1 MTLSGGEKKRRQ
13 CADDQSGVRGQRSVG
28 LFLDEPDEHGE
39 GGDWLVGRHHVT
51 RTLREEW
58 RTAGSGDASDDIT
71 GLPGGVGGA

>member
-1 MTLSGGEKKRRQ
+1 MTLSGGEKKCRQ

-51 RTLREEW
+51 RTLREQ
-58 RTAGSGDASDDIT
+58 TAGSGDASDDIT
-71 GLPGGVGGA
+71 GSPGGVGGA

>member
-1 MTLSGGEKKRRQ
+1 MVEKRNAGSVQ
-13 CADDQSGVRGQRSVG
+13 TTNQGSEVTGQRSVG

-58 RTAGSGDASDDIT
+58 RMAGSGDASDDIT
-71 GLPGGVGGA
+71 GSPAGVGGA